1 MELPKRARSRK
12 RRTQPRQAPERHRAP
27 ARLYCTCSGI
37 RHFCPLMKGDDIAER
52 LLRFA
57 KRVLRLCREIA
68 KDFAGKHVARQLI
81 RCASGGGS
89 NYEEARGA
97 ESLADFVH
105 KMAVARKEVRESLY
119 WLRLADGELVQGAE
133 VTALIRE
140 ANELTAI
147 LTSSVKT
154 ARARARDRT
163 RSAGLLKRD
172 DGTRQVKQTQVVR
185 SDSFPSDK

>member
-1 MELPKRARSRK
+1 
-12 RRTQPRQAPERHRAP
+12 
-27 ARLYCTCSGI
+27 
-37 RHFCPLMKGDDIAER
+37 MKGDDIAER

-81 RCASGGGS
+81 RCSSGGGS

-105 KMAVARKEVRESLY
+105 KMAVSRKEVRESLY
-119 WLRLADGELVQGAE
+119 WLRLADGELAQGAE
-133 VTALIRE
+133 IAALIRE

-154 ARARARDRT
+154 ARARARERAK
-163 RSAGLLKRD
+163 SASLLKRNN
-172 DGTRQVKQTQVVR
+172 GASKVK
-185 SDSFPSDK
+185 